1 MTAGLLPLMVKLLFL
16 VLLAFLFNV
25 RSPKP
30 TSLAIAL
37 AVSLLK
43 MGDMIS
49 GLAAFLF
56 GEWGGL
62 TELFSLDEL
71 EPKSLSCALSELLG
85 LSSCKRSAS
94 FFCNLR

>member
-30 TSLAIAL
+30 TSLAMAL

-43 MGDMIS
+43 MGDMI

-94 FFCNLR
+94 FSL